1 MPRSARVQVVPR
13 LTVPRFLVVAGGA
26 RVSSTPSHAEQV
38 ARQASSLLQRAMQLC
53 GNRWEAQDLVQDAL
67 ERALRFQHHFER
79 GTNLEAWLQHILLMV
94 FLTRRKRQLREGRVL
109 QGFLERP
116 DSAIGLG
123 VSISGA
129 LSHPLREAL
138 SRLPEPFRATVLL
151 VHVQGFRCAE
161 AAALLDVALGTVLS
175 RLFRAREMLRS
186 SLAPE
191 PGPA

>member
-13 LTVPRFLVVAGGA
+13 VTVPRFLVVAGGA

>member
-1 MPRSARVQVVPR
+1 
-13 LTVPRFLVVAGGA
+13 
-26 RVSSTPSHAEQV
+26 
-38 ARQASSLLQRAMQLC
+38 MQLC

-123 VSISGA
+123 VSLSGA

-161 AAALLDVALGTVLS
+161 AAAMLDVALGTVLS
-175 RLFRAREMLRS
+175 RLFRAREMLR
-186 SLAPE
+186 LALAAE

>member
-13 LTVPRFLVVAGGA
+13 VTVPRFLVVAGGA
-26 RVSSTPSHAEQV
+26 GVSSAPSHAEQV
-38 ARQASSLLQRAMQLC
+38 ARQASSLFQRAMQLC

-123 VSISGA
+123 VSVSGA

-161 AAALLDVALGTVLS
+161 AAAMLDVALGTVLS

-186 SLAPE
+186 ALAAE